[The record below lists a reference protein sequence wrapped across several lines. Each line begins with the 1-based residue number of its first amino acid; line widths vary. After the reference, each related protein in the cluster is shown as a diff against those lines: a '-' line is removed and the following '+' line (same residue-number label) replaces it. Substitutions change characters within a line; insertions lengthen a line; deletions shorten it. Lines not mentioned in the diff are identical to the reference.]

1 MRHEVYFHE
10 PRLVFIPVGKGA
22 NRDVLF
28 EQGAWLGFAQAMRLV
43 EACMCKTT
51 IYTGTADMQQ

>member
-28 EQGAWLGFAQAMRLV
+28 EQGARLCRAQATRFV
-43 EACMCKTT
+43 EARMCKTT
-51 IYTGTADMQQ
+51 IYAGTADMQQ